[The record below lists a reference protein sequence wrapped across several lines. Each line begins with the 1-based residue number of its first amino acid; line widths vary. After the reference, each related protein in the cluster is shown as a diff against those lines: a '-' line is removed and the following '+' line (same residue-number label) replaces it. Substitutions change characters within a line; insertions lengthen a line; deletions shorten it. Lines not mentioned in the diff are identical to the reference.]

1 MVSRR
6 YLGGLAALLALALIP
21 TVLHTYVDVSIADG
35 KSSRDVP
42 AVLLGNTW
50 ADTGRNPAWVHDNFA
65 SDDFIERR
73 YQDVT
78 LFVGRS
84 YDPKSLYH
92 HPELG
97 LAYGQTFEPMAIST
111 AASAAGP
118 IPLHVLSG
126 ERQLAVY
133 ALLYDGAFVADPVR
147 FQLTH
152 AFRMLIAPRRQ
163 MTLFFAHGA
172 PAGAPLDSLVGRAVI
187 AAAEQFVGRPEA
199 SR

>member
-6 YLGGLAALLALALIP
+6 YLIPVAALLALALIP
-21 TVLHTYVDVSIADG
+21 TVLHTYVDVSATDG

-42 AVLLGNTW
+42 ADLLGNIWT
-50 ADTGRNPAWVHDNFA
+50 DTGRNPAWVRDNFA
-65 SDDFIERR
+65 CDDFVERR
-73 YQDVT
+73 FQDVT

-97 LAYGQTFEPMAIST
+97 LAYGQTFDPVTIST
-111 AASAAGP
+111 VASGAGP

-126 ERQLAVY
+126 DRQLAVY
-133 ALLYDGAFVADPVR
+133 ALLYNGAFIADPVR
-147 FQLTH
+147 FQLTN
-152 AFRMLIAPRRQ
+152 AFRMLVAPRRQ
-163 MTLFFAHGA
+163 MTLFFAHGG
-172 PAGAPLDSLVGRAVI
+172 PAVEPRQSLIARAVV

>member
-21 TVLHTYVDVSIADG
+21 TVLHTYVGVRIADG
-35 KSSRDVP
+35 KKSRDVP
-42 AVLLGNTW
+42 ADLLGNPW
-50 ADTGRNPAWVHDNFA
+50 AETARNPAWVHDNFA

-73 YQDVT
+73 FLDVT

-97 LAYGQTFEPMAIST
+97 LAYGQAFEPVTIST
-111 AASAAGP
+111 VATAAGP
-118 IPLHVLSG
+118 IPLHVLTG
-126 ERQLAVY
+126 EHQLAVY
-133 ALLYDGAFVADPVR
+133 ALLYDGVFIADPVR
-147 FQLTH
+147 FQL
-152 AFRMLIAPRRQ
+152 ANALKMLIAPRRQ

-172 PAGAPLDSLVGRAVI
+172 PASAPLDSLAARAVV
-187 AAAEQFVGRPEA
+187 AAAEGFAGRTEA
-199 SR
+199 SQ